1 MQVIKIGPTKLKIKQ
16 AKTTKQQKQG
26 LMNVK
31 HLPEDQGM
39 LFSYPVEKILTFWM
53 KSTVIPLSIAF
64 IDKNKKIIEI
74 KNLKPNDESLIKSS
88 LPAKWALEV
97 NQGWFEKNNVKEN
110 DKIVFL
116 PSKKI
121 NLKITI

>member
-16 AKTTKQQKQG
+16 AKTKNQQQQG

-31 HLPEDQGM
+31 HLSDDEGM
-39 LFSYPVEKILTFWM
+39 LFSYPTEKILTFWM

-74 KNLKPNDESLIKSS
+74 KNLEPHDERPIKSS

-97 NQGWFEKNNVKEN
+97 NQGWFEKNNVKKN
-110 DKIVFL
+110 DKIAFL
-116 PSKKI
+116 ASKKI